1 MYCFG
6 RCQPTKLR
14 STICLRW
21 SIRKRT
27 AGPGNTHANTVPT
40 GYRLTLHRSI
50 QELEESMNRVPLAA
64 IAVAAISVLGA
75 GCHKKV
81 AASAPPAPA
90 PGPAY
95 AAVGAP
101 PGPALKAAP
110 APVTTAATKSR
121 MPDAAT
127 RARIDELLARIQD
140 AYFDYDRHI
149 LRPDAEEALKADA
162 NTLGLIIKE
171 YPDFKLVVQGNCDDR
186 GSEEYNL
193 ALGDARAKTSR
204 EYLASLGI
212 PAGQMNVVSF
222 GKDKPV
228 CTEHSEACWQKNRR
242 AHLTT
247 AGNGS
252 GS

>member
-1 MYCFG
+1 
-6 RCQPTKLR
+6 
-14 STICLRW
+14 
-21 SIRKRT
+21 
-27 AGPGNTHANTVPT
+27 
-40 GYRLTLHRSI
+40 
-50 QELEESMNRVPLAA
+50 MNRVPLAA
-64 IAVAAISVLGA
+64 VALAAASILGA

-90 PGPAY
+90 PSPAY
-95 AAVGAP
+95 TAVGAP
-101 PGPALKAAP
+101 PGPAPKVTP
-110 APVTTAATKSR
+110 APVTAAATKPR
-121 MPDAAT
+121 LPDAAT

-149 LRPDAEEALKADA
+149 LRPDAEETLRADA
-162 NTLGLIIKE
+162 KTLGLIIKD
-171 YPDFKLVVQGNCDDR
+171 YPDFKLVVQGNCDER

-193 ALGDARAKTSR
+193 ALGDARANTSR

-212 PAGQMNVVSF
+212 PAAQMNVVSF

-228 CTEHSEACWQKNRR
+228 CTEHSESCWQKNRR

-247 AGNGS
+247 ADQGS

>member
-1 MYCFG
+1 
-6 RCQPTKLR
+6 
-14 STICLRW
+14 
-21 SIRKRT
+21 
-27 AGPGNTHANTVPT
+27 
-40 GYRLTLHRSI
+40 
-50 QELEESMNRVPLAA
+50 MNRVPLAA
-64 IAVAAISVLGA
+64 IAVAAVSILGA

-90 PGPAY
+90 PSPAY
-95 AAVGAP
+95 TAVGAP
-101 PGPALKAAP
+101 PGPALKVTP
-110 APVTTAATKSR
+110 APVTTAATKSP

-149 LRPDAEEALKADA
+149 LRPDAEEALRTDA
-162 NTLGLIIKE
+162 KTLGLIIKD
-171 YPDFKLVVQGNCDDR
+171 YPDFKLVVQGNCDER

-204 EYLASLGI
+204 EYLAALGI
-212 PAGQMNVVSF
+212 PEAQMNVVSF

-228 CTEHSEACWQKNRR
+228 CTEHNDACWQKNRR

-247 AGNGS
+247 ADKRTGS
-252 GS
+252 